1 MKQFFIGFVAILLT
15 NLFMTDTNGQN
26 NDKKYTALWK
36 EVEKLGEEQRLPES
50 ALKKVKEIYALAK
63 RENNEAQLV
72 KALLGITQLRVENT
86 EENEKLSLKDI
97 ETELATGSPVVK
109 ALLNSY
115 MAGIYHNYFERN
127 RWQIYGR
134 TATVNFVKEDL
145 ATWSATDF
153 HKKVSDLYLL
163 SLKDEAVLWQTKVE
177 AIEPLLYKGNMRFLR
192 PTLYDLLAHKALDY
206 FENNERDIAKP
217 AYAFKIDQAAAFDPA
232 ADFVHRKFVTND
244 SLSLQHKAL
253 LIYQQLI
260 AFHLKDTKHDA
271 LIDVDLKRLAFV
283 KNYAVH
289 PDKNQLYF
297 HAVNHIANQYGQLPA
312 AAQAWYLVAIHYNE
326 LGEGYKPHGDTT
338 NRYAKIKAKEICEKI
353 VAQKD
358 SSEGRVNAYNLLNQL
373 KAQSLNF
380 SVEKV
385 NVPSLPFRSLVKYTN
400 LAQLHLRLIK
410 VDEALAKKMDNK
422 YGDDFWKIVLEQP
435 AIKNWEQTVPDT
447 KDLQEHAA
455 EVKVDGLPVGKYM
468 LLMSSN
474 KQFTNKTAVL
484 GGRVLYVSN
493 ISYVNDNEDYFV
505 LNRQTGQPLLNAKV
519 QVWENK
525 YDYTTQKY
533 IRTKGKL
540 LTTDK
545 QGYAKLDNEPEKNES
560 RYTNHAKFLEITH
573 ATDKLL
579 IDEPEYSNYYY
590 SNNIA
595 ETPKEN
601 IQAYF
606 FTDRSIYRPGQSV
619 QFKGILLA
627 RYTNETKSR
636 IKEGYKTTVWLK
648 NANHERV
655 DSLKLTT
662 NEYGSLSGTFQLPSG
677 GLNGS
682 FMIEVSG
689 NDISGSSNFRV
700 EEYKRPKFFVE
711 YEPVKGSFKVN
722 DVILV
727 KGNAKAYAGNN
738 IDGAT
743 VSYRVVRE
751 ARFPYPWMFRRW
763 WMPVSDN
770 MEITNGVTTTDA
782 DGRFTVQFNAIPDE
796 SIDKKFDPQFQY
808 TVYADVTDI
817 NGETRSGQQQVTVG
831 YAALLL
837 QASIPERLLL
847 DSLKTLSI
855 GTTNSNGE
863 FEKATVTVTAAK
875 LTEENRLIRDRF
887 WERPD
892 QFVYNKEQY
901 VQWFPYDE
909 YDNETAR
916 ETWAK
921 GKTLL
926 EATAATQDNG
936 LFTVDR
942 KKLVPGFYELVITT
956 TDKYGTPVKDVKY
969 VELYD
974 NKTNKLT
981 SPVYLWSQA
990 AGAVEPGETATVG
1003 IGTTADKVYLIEQLK
1018 KNTNNKVTA
1027 TYTFGQ
1033 MDNEKQYN
1041 KFTPAE
1047 NDRGGYGV
1055 SWLFVKHNRVYQY
1068 TQVIVVPWTNKELA
1082 IEYGTHRD
1090 KTLPG
1095 SEEKWSVKIKGL
1107 KQDKVAAEF
1116 LAGMYDASLDQ
1127 FNPHAWYQPY
1137 VWLNFYNNSQW
1148 NYNKNFQ
1155 GVYAQIRY
1163 AQGVDGKYLQKD
1175 YDQLFDVIN
1184 DYRGYMGGAS
1194 GAGMQLRIRGKASGV
1209 YEDAKSAK
1217 EVMAAAPSVKVMQD
1231 GTIDGLSNQFA
1242 RNEMEFSS
1250 DSVAYNMTTE
1260 KKEPATDIPSPR
1272 KNFNETAFF
1281 FPQLRTDADGS
1292 VSFSFTLP
1300 EALTQWKFQ
1309 GLAHTK
1315 DLAFGYSTTS
1325 IVTQK
1330 QLMVQPNP
1338 TRFLREGDQM
1348 TFSGKV
1354 VNVSEQTLS
1363 GEAYLELLDAAT
1375 GLPVNDLFKNQT
1387 GNIKFSLEAGKSI
1400 AVNFP
1405 IQIPAAFNKAIT
1417 WRIIAK
1423 AQGKTAAD
1431 SYSDGEENSLPVLT
1445 NKILV
1450 TESLPLSLREN
1461 SKKFTFTNLLQSN
1474 TSKTLVNQGIT
1485 VEYTANPAWYAV
1497 QALPYLM
1504 EYPYDCA
1511 EQTWNRYYA
1520 NSIASSLVNS
1530 SEKIKKVFESWQIK
1544 DTAALLSNLQKN
1556 EELKAILLEETPWV
1570 LAAKSEAEQKR
1581 NIALLFDLVRM
1592 GKELTGAIEKLK
1604 QLQSSNGGFV
1614 WFKGGP
1620 DNRYM
1625 TQYILT
1631 GMGHLNKIS
1640 AVAKFQ
1646 QASLNQIAA
1655 AAIPYLDNKM
1665 KADYDDLVKW
1675 KTDLKTYVPSYQ
1687 VIQYLYMRSF
1697 YSGIKMPEAAQKAYN
1712 YFLQQATTTWAKQ
1725 NKYMQGMIVLA
1736 LGRKGDKVTP
1746 QAILKSLKETAVKN
1760 DELGMY
1766 WKDASRSWWW
1776 YESPIERQALLIEAF
1791 QEIGKDA
1798 ATVDALRTWLL
1809 KNKQTNNWE
1818 TTKATAEACYALL
1831 IQGTDWLSDEPKVQ
1845 INLGNSYTIRSA
1857 DLAQQA
1863 GTGYFK
1869 TTIPGEQ
1876 VKADMGNI
1884 TVQVTPAKG
1893 EQAKTTW
1900 GAVYWQYFEN
1910 MDKIKTAA
1918 TPLQLTKKLF
1928 VSTNSDR
1935 GPVLNPVNEGDVLKV
1950 GSKIV
1955 VRIELRVDRDME
1967 YVHMKDMRAAA
1978 LEPTNV
1984 LSSYKWQGGLGYYET
1999 TKDASTNFFFDQ
2011 LRKGTY
2017 VFEYSLFVTHAGEFS
2032 NGITTIQC
2040 MYAPEFTSHS
2050 EGVRIKVQ

>member
-1 MKQFFIGFVAILLT
+1 MKQLLIGVAAILLT
-15 NLFMTDTNGQN
+15 NLFMTDTYGQDN
-26 NDKKYTALWK
+26 EKKYTALWK
-36 EVEKLGEEQRLPES
+36 EVEKLGVEQRLPES

-63 RENNEAQLV
+63 KESNEAQLV
-72 KALLGITQLRVENT
+72 KAILGMSQLREENT
-86 EENEKLSLKDI
+86 EENEKLALADI
-97 ETELATGSPVVK
+97 EKELTTASPVVK

-115 MAGIYHNYFERN
+115 MAGIYYGYFQRN
-127 RWQIYGR
+127 RWKIYDR
-134 TATVNFVKEDL
+134 TATANFVKDDI
-145 ATWSATDF
+145 ATWSAMDF

-163 SLKDEAVLWQTKVE
+163 SLKDEAVLLKTKVDQ
-177 AIEPLLYKGNMRFLR
+177 IEPLLYKGNVRFLR
-192 PTLYDLLAHKALDY
+192 PTLYDLLAHKALEY
-206 FENNERDIAKP
+206 FENNERDITKP

-253 LIYQQLI
+253 LIYQKLI
-260 AFHLKDTKHDA
+260 VFHLKDTKHDA
-271 LIDVDLKRLAFV
+271 LIDVDLKRLSFV
-283 KNYAVH
+283 NNYAVH
-289 PDKNQLYF
+289 PDKKQLYF
-297 HAVNHIANQYGQLPA
+297 HAVNHVANQYGQLPA
-312 AAQAWYLVAIHYNE
+312 AAQAWFLVASYYNE
-326 LGEGYKPHGDTT
+326 LGLTYKPHGDTT
-338 NRYAKIKAKEICEKI
+338 NRYARVKAKEICEQILK
-353 VAQKD
+353 QKD
-358 SSEGRVNAYNLLNQL
+358 SSEGRINAYNLLNQL

-385 NVPSLPFRSLVKYTN
+385 NVPNTPFRTLVNYTN

-410 VDEALAKKMDNK
+410 ADDALTKRMENK
-422 YGDDFWKIVLEQP
+422 YGDDLWKVILAEP
-435 AIKNWEQTVPDT
+435 AIKNWEQVIPDT
-447 KDLQEHAA
+447 KDLQQHAV
-455 EVKVDGLPVGKYM
+455 EIKVDGLPVGKYM
-468 LLMSSN
+468 LLIGGSKDFAN
-474 KQFTNKTAVL
+474 KKAAL
-484 GGRVLYVSN
+484 GGRVLHVSN
-493 ISYVNDNEDYFV
+493 ISYVNDGEDYFV
-505 LNRQTGQPLLNAKV
+505 LNRETGQPLLNAKV

-525 YDYTTQKY
+525 YDYNTSKY
-533 IRTKGKL
+533 TKIKGKL
-540 LTTDK
+540 VTTDK
-545 QGYAKLDNEPEKNES
+545 QGYAKLPSEKEKNQN
-560 RYTNHAKFLEITH
+560 RYSYTKFLEVTH
-573 ATDKLL
+573 TNDRLML
-579 IDEPEYSNYYY
+579 DESEYNNYYY
-590 SNNIA
+590 RDDA
-595 ETPKEN
+595 DVKAKEN
-601 IQAYF
+601 LQVYF
-606 FTDRSIYRPGQSV
+606 FTDRGIYRPGQTLH
-619 QFKGILLA
+619 FKGIVLS
-627 RYTNETKSR
+627 RFTNETKST
-636 IKEGYKTTVWLK
+636 IKEGHTTTVWLK
-648 NANHERV
+648 NANYERV
-655 DSLKLTT
+655 DSLKLTS
-662 NEYGSLSGTFQLPSG
+662 NEYGSFSGTFQLPSG

-682 FMIEVSG
+682 FSIEVTG
-689 NDISGSSNFRV
+689 TNINGSANFRV

-722 DVILV
+722 DAILV

-738 IDGAT
+738 IDGAK
-743 VSYRVVRE
+743 VAYRVVRE
-751 ARFPYPWMFRRW
+751 ARFPYPWMFKRW

-770 MEITNGVTTTDA
+770 MEISNGETTTDA
-782 DGRFTVQFNAIPDE
+782 DGQFTVQFNAIPDE
-796 SIDKKFDPQFQY
+796 SIDKKFNPQFQY

-817 NGETRSGQQQVTVG
+817 NGETRSGQQSVTVS

-837 QASIPERLLL
+837 QSSIPERVLL
-847 DSLKTLSI
+847 DSLKAFTITS
-855 GTTNSNGE
+855 TNSNGV
-863 FEKATVTVTAAK
+863 FEPASVTITATK
-875 LTEENRLIRDRF
+875 LQEENRLIRERY
-887 WERPD
+887 WQRPD
-892 QFVYNKEQY
+892 QFVYNKQQY
-901 VQWFPYDE
+901 IQLFPYDE
-909 YDNETAR
+909 YDNETEK
-916 ETWAK
+916 ETWNK

-926 EATAATQDNG
+926 ETTATTTANSQFTIDN
-936 LFTVDR
+936 
-942 KKLVPGFYELVITT
+942 KKLVPGFYELTISTV
-956 TDKYGTPVKDVKY
+956 DKYGTAVKDVKY
-969 VELYD
+969 VELYE
-974 NKTNKLT
+974 NKNPKLS
-981 SPVYLWSQA
+981 SPTYLWSQ
-990 AGAVEPGETATVG
+990 GANSIEPGETTNVG
-1003 IGTTADKVYLIEQLK
+1003 IATSADNVYVIEQLK
-1018 KNTNNKVTA
+1018 KNVNNKLTT
-1027 TYTFGQ
+1027 TYNYDKLNNT
-1033 MDNEKQYN
+1033 KQYK
-1041 KFTPAE
+1041 KFGATE

-1068 TQVIVVPWTNKELA
+1068 TQTIYVPWTNKDLA
-1082 IEYGTHRD
+1082 IEYGTHRN

-1095 SEEKWSVKIKGL
+1095 SEEKWTVKIKGY

-1127 FNPHAWYQPY
+1127 FNPQSWMTPN
-1137 VWLNFYNNSQW
+1137 VWQIFYNNSYW
-1148 NYNKNFQ
+1148 NYSKNFED
-1155 GVYAQIRY
+1155 VNAQIRY
-1163 AQGVDGKYLQKD
+1163 AEGDGHKYFEKN
-1175 YDQLFDVIN
+1175 YDQLFEDL
-1184 DYRGYMGGAS
+1184 GYARRYGGV
-1194 GAGMQLRIRGKASGV
+1194 GAELKIRGMASNQMR
-1209 YEDAKSAK
+1209 AKSVSGGSRDEK
-1217 EVMAAAPSVKVMQD
+1217 EMAAAPAVENKSVSLSEQGEFFVKMEDAKKVGIPGQIND
-1231 GTIDGLSNQFA
+1231 DNNQQNTDA
-1242 RNEMEFSS
+1242 
-1250 DSVAYNMTTE
+1250 
-1260 KKEPATDIPSPR
+1260 PAPR

-1281 FPQLRTDADGS
+1281 FPHLTTDAEGAI
-1292 VSFSFTLP
+1292 SFSFTLP

-1315 DLAFGYSTTS
+1315 DLAFGYSSTS

-1338 TRFLREGDQM
+1338 TRFLREGDNI
-1348 TFSGKV
+1348 TFSSKV
-1354 VNVSEQTLS
+1354 VNVSEQTLN
-1363 GEAYLELLDAAT
+1363 GQAYLELVDAVT
-1375 GLPVNDLFKNQT
+1375 GLPLNGIFKNQT
-1387 GNIKFSLEAGKSI
+1387 GNISFSLEAGKST

-1405 IQIPAAFNKAIT
+1405 IQIPQAFNKAVT

-1423 AQGKTAAD
+1423 AQGKTADD
-1431 SYSDGEENSLPVLT
+1431 SYSDGEENTLPVLT

-1461 SKKFTFTNLLQSN
+1461 NKKFTFNNLLQGN

-1556 EELKAILLEETPWV
+1556 EELKAVLLEETPWV
-1570 LAAKSEAEQKR
+1570 LAAKTEAEQKR

-1592 GKELTGAIEKLK
+1592 GKELSSAMEKLK

-1631 GMGHLNKIS
+1631 GMAHLNKIS
-1640 AVAKFQ
+1640 AVVKNQ
-1646 QASLNQIAA
+1646 QAALNQIAA
-1655 AAIPYLDNKM
+1655 NAIPYLDK
-1665 KADYDDLVKW
+1665 KIKEDYDDLLKW
-1675 KTDLKTYVPSYQ
+1675 KTDLKTYVPSHT

-1697 YSGIKMPEAAQKAYN
+1697 YSGIKMAESVQKAYN
-1712 YFLQQATTTWAKQ
+1712 YFVQQATTTWTKQ

-1746 QAILKSLKETAVKN
+1746 AAILKSLKETSVKN

-1766 WKDASRSWWW
+1766 WKDANRSWWW

-1791 QEIGKDA
+1791 QEIGKDVT
-1798 ATVDALRTWLL
+1798 TVDALRTWLL

-1831 IQGTDWLSDEPKVQ
+1831 LQGTNWLADEPKVQ
-1845 INLGNSYTIRSA
+1845 INLGNSYVIRST
-1857 DLAQQA
+1857 DVEQQA

-1884 TVQVTPAKG
+1884 SVQVTPTKG
-1893 EQAKTTW
+1893 EAAKTTW

-1935 GPVLNPVNEGDVLKV
+1935 GPVLNPVNNGDVLKV

-2017 VFEYSLFVTHAGEFS
+2017 VFEYTLFVTHAGEFS
-2032 NGITTIQC
+2032 NGITSIQC

-2050 EGVRIKVQ
+2050 EGVRIKVE

>member
-1 MKQFFIGFVAILLT
+1 MKQFLMGLVAVLLT
-15 NLFMTDTNGQN
+15 NLFMTNTNGQN
-26 NDKKYTALWK
+26 SEKKYTALWK
-36 EVEKLGEEQRLPES
+36 EAEKLGAEQRLPES
-50 ALKKVKEIYALAK
+50 ALKKVQEIYTLAK
-63 RENNEAQLV
+63 KEHNEAQLV
-72 KALLGITQLRVENT
+72 KALLAISQLRVENT
-86 EENEKLSLKDI
+86 EEDEKLALTDI
-97 ETELATGSPVVK
+97 DKELTTASPVVK

-115 MAGIYHNYFERN
+115 KAGIYHQYFERN
-127 RWQIYGR
+127 RWKIYDR
-134 TATVNFVKEDL
+134 TATVNFTKDDL

-153 HKKVSDLYLL
+153 HKTISDLYVL
-163 SLKDEAVLWQTKVE
+163 SLKDETVLLQTKVE
-177 AIEPLLYKGNMRFLR
+177 AIEPLVYKGNVRFLR
-192 PTLYDLLAHKALDY
+192 PTLYDLLAHKALAY
-206 FENNERDIAKP
+206 FESNERDITKP
-217 AYAFKIDQAAAFDPA
+217 AYAFKIDQASAFDPA
-232 ADFVHRKFVTND
+232 ADFIHRKFVTSD

-253 LIYQQLI
+253 LIYQKLI
-260 AFHLKDTKHDA
+260 AFHLKDAKHDA

-283 KNYAVH
+283 NNYAVH

-297 HAVNHIANQYGQLPA
+297 HAINHIAHQYGQLPA
-312 AAQAWYLVAIHYNE
+312 AAQAWYLVAAYYNNQAS
-326 LGEGYKPHGDTT
+326 GYKPYGDTT
-338 NRYAKIKAKEICEKI
+338 NRYARVKAKEICEQI
-353 VAQKD
+353 IAQKD
-358 SSEGRVNAYNLLNQL
+358 SSEGKINAYNLLRQL
-373 KAQSLNF
+373 NTPSLNF
-380 SVEKV
+380 TVEKV
-385 NVPSLPFRSLVKYTN
+385 NVPDMPFRALVTYCN
-400 LAQLHLRLIK
+400 VNRLHLRLIK
-410 VDEALAKKMDNK
+410 ADETLTKRLENK
-422 YGDDFWKIVLEQP
+422 YGDDFWKIVLAEP
-435 AIKNWEQTVPDT
+435 AIKNWEQGVPDT
-447 KDLQEHAA
+447 KDLQEHAV
-455 EVKVDGLPVGKYM
+455 EVKVDALPVGKYM
-468 LLMSSN
+468 LLMSTDQ
-474 KQFTNKTAVL
+474 QFTGKKTLV
-484 GGRVLYVSN
+484 GGRILYVSN
-493 ISYVNDNEDYFV
+493 ISYVNDNDDYFV
-505 LNRQTGQPLLNAKV
+505 LNRQSGQPLQAAKV

-525 YDYTTQKY
+525 YDYTAQKY
-533 IRTKGKL
+533 IRARGQL
-540 LTTDK
+540 VTTDK
-545 QGYAKLDNEPEKNES
+545 QGYAKLVYKKEKNEK
-560 RYTNHAKFLEITH
+560 RYSSESKFLEFTH
-573 ATDKLL
+573 GNDKLL
-579 IDEPEYSNYYY
+579 IDEPEYDTYYY
-590 SNNIA
+590 RDNIEEA
-595 ETPKEN
+595 PKEN
-601 IQAYF
+601 LQVYF

-619 QFKGILLA
+619 YFKGIVLA
-627 RYTNETKSR
+627 KHTNETKSK
-636 IKEGYKTTVWLK
+636 IKDGYKTTVWLK
-648 NANHERV
+648 NANDERV
-655 DSLKLTT
+655 DSLKLTS
-662 NEYGSLSGTFQLPSG
+662 NEYGSFAGTFQLPSG
-677 GLNGS
+677 GLNGH
-682 FMIEVSG
+682 FTIEVSG
-689 NDISGSSNFRV
+689 TDISGAANFRV

-722 DVILV
+722 DAILV

-770 MEITNGVTTTDA
+770 MEITNGTTTTDA
-782 DGRFTVQFNAIPDE
+782 DGKFTIQFNAIPDAG
-796 SIDKKFDPQFQY
+796 IDKKFDPQFQY

-837 QASIPERLLL
+837 QTQIPERLLL
-847 DSLKTLSI
+847 DSLKSLSI
-855 GTTNSNGE
+855 LTTNSNGV
-863 FEKATVTVTAAK
+863 FEPATVTITATK
-875 LTEENRLIRDRF
+875 LQEENRLIRDRF
-887 WERPD
+887 WQRPD
-892 QFVYNKEQY
+892 QFVYTKEQY
-901 VQWFPYDE
+901 IQWFPYDE
-909 YDNETAR
+909 YDNETAKDA
-916 ETWAK
+916 WAK

-926 EATAATQDNG
+926 EATAATQENG
-936 LFTVDR
+936 LYAVDR

-956 TDKYGTPVKDVKY
+956 TDKYGTQVKDVKY

-974 NKTNKLT
+974 NKNPKLA
-981 SPVYLWSQA
+981 SPAYLWSQA

-1003 IGTTADKVYLIEQLK
+1003 IGTTADKVYLVEQLK
-1018 KNTNNKVTA
+1018 KNINNKVTT
-1027 TYTFGQ
+1027 TYTFDQ
-1033 MDNEKQYN
+1033 LNNEKQYN
-1041 KFTPAE
+1041 KFTATE
-1047 NDRGGYGV
+1047 NDRGGFGV

-1068 TQVIVVPWTNKELA
+1068 TQVIVVPWSNKELA

-1127 FNPHAWYQPY
+1127 FNPHDWYTPY

-1148 NYNKNFQ
+1148 SYNKNFQ
-1155 GVYAQIRY
+1155 GVNAQI
-1163 AQGVDGKYLQKD
+1163 KYLANDEYRYVNKT
-1175 YDQLFDVIN
+1175 YDQLLDAG
-1184 DYRGYMGGAS
+1184 DGYLGAP
-1194 GAGMQLRIRGKASGV
+1194 GAVAQVRIRGMASNQMR
-1209 YEDAKSAK
+1209 AKSAK
-1217 EVMAAAPSVKVMQD
+1217 EVMAAVPSVQVTAD
-1231 GTIDGLSNQFA
+1231 GSVQVLGNQFA
-1242 RNEMEFSS
+1242 KEELAVSA
-1250 DSVAYNMTTE
+1250 DSVAYNVTTDN
-1260 KKEPATDIPSPR
+1260 KENTTDIPGPR

-1315 DLAFGYSTTS
+1315 DLAFGYTTTS

-1338 TRFLREGDQM
+1338 TRFLREGDQI
-1348 TFSGKV
+1348 TFSSKV
-1354 VNVSEQTLS
+1354 VNVSEQTLK
-1363 GEAYLELLDAAT
+1363 GQAYLELLDAAT
-1375 GLPVNDLFKNQT
+1375 GQPVNELFKNQA
-1387 GNIKFSLEAGKSI
+1387 GNINFVIEAGKST

-1405 IQIPAAFNKAIT
+1405 VQVPQAFNKAVT
-1417 WRIIAK
+1417 WRIVAK
-1423 AQGKTAAD
+1423 AQGATAGD
-1431 SYSDGEENSLPVLT
+1431 SFSDGEENSLPVLT

-1450 TESLPLSLREN
+1450 TESLPLSLRAN
-1461 SKKFTFTNLLQSN
+1461 IKQFSFTNLLQSGA
-1474 TSKTLVNQGIT
+1474 SKTLVNQGIT

-1530 SEKIKKVFESWQIK
+1530 SEKIKKVFESWQVK

-1556 EELKAILLEETPWV
+1556 EELKAVLLEETPWV
-1570 LAAKSEAEQKR
+1570 LAAKTEAEQKR

-1592 GKELTGAIEKLK
+1592 GKELSSAMEKLK

-1625 TQYILT
+1625 TQYIMT

-1640 AVAKFQ
+1640 AVAKNQ
-1646 QASLNQIAA
+1646 QAALNQVAA
-1655 AAIPYLDNKM
+1655 NAIPYLDQKM

-1675 KTDLKTYVPSYQ
+1675 KTNLKTYVPSYTI
-1687 VIQYLYMRSF
+1687 VQYLYMRSF
-1697 YSGIKMPEAAQKAYN
+1697 YSGIKLPEAAQKAYN
-1712 YFLQQATTTWAKQ
+1712 YFMQQAAATWTKQ

-1746 QAILKSLKETAVKN
+1746 AAILKSLKETAVKN

-1791 QEIGKDA
+1791 QEIGKDMT
-1798 ATVDALRTWLL
+1798 TVDALRTWLL

-1831 IQGTDWLSDEPKVQ
+1831 IQGTNWLADEPAVQ

-1857 DLAQQA
+1857 DMLQQA

-1869 TTIPGEQ
+1869 TAIPGEQ
-1876 VKADMGNI
+1876 VKPDMGNI
-1884 TVQVTPAKG
+1884 SVQVTPTKG
-1893 EQAKTTW
+1893 EQPKTTW

-1918 TPLQLTKKLF
+1918 TPLQLAKKLF
-1928 VSTNSDR
+1928 VSTNTDR
-1935 GPVLNPVNEGDVLKV
+1935 GPVLNPVNNGDVLKV

-2017 VFEYSLFVTHAGEFS
+2017 VFEYSLFVTHTGEFS

>member
-1 MKQFFIGFVAILLT
+1 MKQFLMGLVAVLLT
-15 NLFMTDTNGQN
+15 NLFMTNTNGQN
-26 NDKKYTALWK
+26 SEKKYTALWK
-36 EVEKLGEEQRLPES
+36 EAEKLGTEQRLPES
-50 ALKKVKEIYALAK
+50 ALKKVQEIYTLAK
-63 RENNEAQLV
+63 KEHNEAQLV
-72 KALLGITQLRVENT
+72 KALLAISQLRVENT
-86 EENEKLSLKDI
+86 EEDEKLALTDI
-97 ETELATGSPVVK
+97 DKELTTASPVVK

-115 MAGIYHNYFERN
+115 KAGIYHQYFERN
-127 RWQIYGR
+127 RWKIYDR
-134 TATVNFVKEDL
+134 TATVNFTKDDL

-153 HKKVSDLYLL
+153 HKTISDLYVL
-163 SLKDEAVLWQTKVE
+163 SLKDETVLLQTKVE
-177 AIEPLLYKGNMRFLR
+177 AIEPLVYKGNVRFLR
-192 PTLYDLLAHKALDY
+192 PTLYDLLAHKALAY
-206 FENNERDIAKP
+206 FESNERDITKP
-217 AYAFKIDQAAAFDPA
+217 AYAFKIDQASAFDPA
-232 ADFVHRKFVTND
+232 ADFIHRKFVTSD

-253 LIYQQLI
+253 LIYQKLI
-260 AFHLKDTKHDA
+260 AFHLKDAKHDA

-283 KNYAVH
+283 NNYAVH

-297 HAVNHIANQYGQLPA
+297 HAINHIAHQYGQLPA
-312 AAQAWYLVAIHYNE
+312 AAQAWYLVAAYYNNQ
-326 LGEGYKPHGDTT
+326 GSGYKPYGDTT
-338 NRYAKIKAKEICEKI
+338 NRYARVKAKEICEQI
-353 VAQKD
+353 IAQKD
-358 SSEGRVNAYNLLNQL
+358 SSEGKINAYNLLRQL
-373 KAQSLNF
+373 NTPSLNF
-380 SVEKV
+380 TVEKV
-385 NVPSLPFRSLVKYTN
+385 NVPDMPFRALVTYSN
-400 LAQLHLRLIK
+400 VNRLHLRLIK
-410 VDEALAKKMDNK
+410 ADETLTKRLENK
-422 YGDDFWKIVLEQP
+422 YGDDFWKIVLAEP
-435 AIKNWEQTVPDT
+435 AIKNWEQLVPDT
-447 KDLQEHAA
+447 KDLQEHAV
-455 EVKVDGLPVGKYM
+455 EVKVDALPVGKYM
-468 LLMSSN
+468 LLMSTDQ
-474 KQFTNKTAVL
+474 QFTGKKTLV
-484 GGRVLYVSN
+484 GGRILYVSN
-493 ISYVNDNEDYFV
+493 ISYVNDNDDYFV
-505 LNRQTGQPLLNAKV
+505 LNRQSGQPLQAAKV

-525 YDYTTQKY
+525 YDYTAQKY
-533 IRTKGKL
+533 IRAKGQL
-540 LTTDK
+540 VTTDK
-545 QGYAKLDNEPEKNES
+545 QGYAKLVYKKEKNEK
-560 RYTNHAKFLEITH
+560 RYSSESKFLEFTYGN
-573 ATDKLL
+573 DKLL
-579 IDEPEYSNYYY
+579 IDEPEYDTYYY
-590 SNNIA
+590 RDNIE

-601 IQAYF
+601 LQVYF

-619 QFKGILLA
+619 YFKGIVLA
-627 RYTNETKSR
+627 KHTNETKSK
-636 IKEGYKTTVWLK
+636 IKDGYKTTVWLK
-648 NANHERV
+648 NTNDERV
-655 DSLKLTT
+655 DSLKLTS
-662 NEYGSLSGTFQLPSG
+662 NEYGSFAGTFQLPSG
-677 GLNGS
+677 GLNGH
-682 FMIEVSG
+682 FTIEVSG
-689 NDISGSSNFRV
+689 TDISGAANFRV

-722 DVILV
+722 DAILV

-770 MEITNGVTTTDA
+770 MEITNGTTTTDA
-782 DGRFTVQFNAIPDE
+782 DGKFTIQFNAIPDAG
-796 SIDKKFDPQFQY
+796 IDKKFDPQFQY

-837 QASIPERLLL
+837 QTQIPERLLL
-847 DSLKTLSI
+847 DSLKSLSI
-855 GTTNSNGE
+855 LTTNSNGV
-863 FEKATVTVTAAK
+863 FEPATVTITATK
-875 LTEENRLIRDRF
+875 LQEENRLIRDRF
-887 WERPD
+887 WQRPD
-892 QFVYNKEQY
+892 QFVYTKEQY
-901 VQWFPYDE
+901 IQWFPYDE
-909 YDNETAR
+909 YDNETAKDA
-916 ETWAK
+916 WAK

-926 EATAATQDNG
+926 EATAATQENG
-936 LFTVDR
+936 LYAVDR

-956 TDKYGTPVKDVKY
+956 TDKYGTQVKDVKY

-974 NKTNKLT
+974 NKNPKLA
-981 SPVYLWSQA
+981 SPAYLWSQA

-1003 IGTTADKVYLIEQLK
+1003 IGTTADKVYLVEQLK
-1018 KNTNNKVTA
+1018 KNINNKVTT
-1027 TYTFGQ
+1027 TYTFDQ
-1033 MDNEKQYN
+1033 LNNEKQYN
-1041 KFTPAE
+1041 KFTATE
-1047 NDRGGYGV
+1047 NDRGGFGV

-1068 TQVIVVPWTNKELA
+1068 TQVIVVPWSNKELA

-1127 FNPHAWYQPY
+1127 FNPHDWYTPY

-1148 NYNKNFQ
+1148 SYNKNFQ
-1155 GVYAQIRY
+1155 GVNAQI
-1163 AQGVDGKYLQKD
+1163 KYLANDEYRYVNKT
-1175 YDQLFDVIN
+1175 YDQLLDAG
-1184 DYRGYMGGAS
+1184 DGYLGAP
-1194 GAGMQLRIRGKASGV
+1194 GAGAQVRIRGMASTQMR
-1209 YEDAKSAK
+1209 AKSAGRNEMAYDTYANMTLK
-1217 EVMAAAPSVKVMQD
+1217 ESVAAAPVAEEVKSQGEFFVHMQD
-1231 GTIDGLSNQFA
+1231 AKKVDAT
-1242 RNEMEFSS
+1242 NEP
-1250 DSVAYNMTTE
+1250 D
-1260 KKEPATDIPSPR
+1260 PSAAPR

-1281 FPQLRTDADGS
+1281 FPQLRTDTDGS

-1315 DLAFGYSTTS
+1315 DLAFGYTTTS

-1338 TRFLREGDQM
+1338 TRFLREGDQI
-1348 TFSGKV
+1348 TFSSKV
-1354 VNVSEQTLS
+1354 VNVSEQTLK
-1363 GEAYLELLDAAT
+1363 GQAYLELLDAAT
-1375 GLPVNDLFKNQT
+1375 GQPVNELFKNQA
-1387 GNIKFSLEAGKSI
+1387 GNINFVIEAGKST

-1405 IQIPAAFNKAIT
+1405 VQVPQAFNKAVT
-1417 WRIIAK
+1417 WRIVAK
-1423 AQGKTAAD
+1423 AQGAAGD
-1431 SYSDGEENSLPVLT
+1431 SFSDGEENSLPVLT

-1450 TESLPLSLREN
+1450 TESLPLSLRTN
-1461 SKKFTFTNLLQSN
+1461 NKQFSFTNLLQSGA
-1474 TSKTLVNQGIT
+1474 SKTLVNQGII

-1530 SEKIKKVFESWQIK
+1530 SEKIKKVFESWQVK

-1556 EELKAILLEETPWV
+1556 EELKAVLLEETPWV
-1570 LAAKSEAEQKR
+1570 LAAKTEAEQKR

-1592 GKELTGAIEKLK
+1592 GKELSSAMEKLK

-1625 TQYILT
+1625 TQYIMT

-1640 AVAKFQ
+1640 AVAKNQ
-1646 QASLNQIAA
+1646 QAALNQVAA
-1655 AAIPYLDNKM
+1655 NAIPYLDQKM

-1675 KTDLKTYVPSYQ
+1675 KTNLKTYAPSYTI
-1687 VIQYLYMRSF
+1687 VQYLYMRSF

-1712 YFLQQATTTWAKQ
+1712 YFIQQATATWTKQ

-1746 QAILKSLKETAVKN
+1746 AAILKSLKETAVKN

-1791 QEIGKDA
+1791 QEIGKDMT
-1798 ATVDALRTWLL
+1798 TVDALRTWLL

-1831 IQGTDWLSDEPKVQ
+1831 IQGTNWLADEPAVQ

-1857 DLAQQA
+1857 DMPQQA

-1876 VKADMGNI
+1876 VKPDMGNI
-1884 TVQVTPAKG
+1884 SVQVTPAKG
-1893 EQAKTTW
+1893 EQPKTTW

-1928 VSTNSDR
+1928 VSTNTDR
-1935 GPVLNPVNEGDVLKV
+1935 GPVLNQVNNGDVLKV

-2017 VFEYSLFVTHAGEFS
+2017 VFEYSLFVTHTGEFS